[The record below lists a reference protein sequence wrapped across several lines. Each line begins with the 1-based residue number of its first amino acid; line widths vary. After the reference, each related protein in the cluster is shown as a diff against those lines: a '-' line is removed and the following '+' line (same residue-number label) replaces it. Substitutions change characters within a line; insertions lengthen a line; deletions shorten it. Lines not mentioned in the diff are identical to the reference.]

1 MPYKSG
7 DYLVI
12 CDICGFRRYASEC
25 QLNWKKQF
33 VCSDT
38 CYEEKHPQY
47 TEPKS
52 LHEKQIVPIH
62 RPEGEDVFLSP
73 GDVTPDDL

>member
-1 MPYKSG
+1 MSYRPG
-7 DYLVI
+7 DHLVI

-25 QLNWKKQF
+25 RLNWKKQL
-33 VCSDT
+33 VCADT

-47 TEPKS
+47 REPRG
-52 LHEKQIVPIH
+52 LHERQTVDIH
-62 RPEGEDVFLSP
+62 RPEKTDVFLSP

>member
-1 MPYKSG
+1 MVYRSG
-7 DYLVI
+7 DYLAI

-25 QLNWKKQF
+25 RLNWKKQF
-33 VCSDT
+33 VCADT

-47 TEPKS
+47 KDPVG
-52 LHEKQIVPIH
+52 LHEPQTVPIY
-62 RPEGEDVFLSP
+62 RPEVEEVFLSP